1 MTFLKIIV
9 LLMITAAV
17 LYFSGI
23 DLPLAQGALLPIG
36 KPFGGR
42 VLIKYYCNC
51 SNNYQLFIGPPR
63 GGWFIEDSGTIIYRE
78 YNLNPPAWSLGLAD
92 ANLQCLQYY
101 GYTCITAGPGGP
113 HIRMVGTSKF

>member
-1 MTFLKIIV
+1 MTSVKIITFLTII
-9 LLMITAAV
+9 TAV

-23 DLPLAQGALLPIG
+23 NLPLAQGALGSGI
-36 KPFGGR
+36 PFGGR

-51 SNNYQLFIGPPR
+51 SNNYQLFIGPPI
-63 GGWFIEDSGTIIYRE
+63 GGWFIEDSGTKIYRE

-101 GYTCITAGPGGP
+101 GYTCVTAGPGGP
-113 HIRMVGTSKF
+113 HIRMVGTSLY